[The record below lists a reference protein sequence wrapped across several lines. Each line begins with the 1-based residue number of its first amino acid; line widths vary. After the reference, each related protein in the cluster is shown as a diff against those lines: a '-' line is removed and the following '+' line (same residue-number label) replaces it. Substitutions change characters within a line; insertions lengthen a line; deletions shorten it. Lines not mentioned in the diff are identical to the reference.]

1 MGNTAR
7 KIIGRNV
14 KALREALDLSQ
25 LKFAELTDLSR
36 ATIINI
42 ESGKTGYNLN
52 LIDKILAFT
61 SYKIEDLSKENFAI
75 HKDIRDELADKYKD
89 APSIYVILNKKPT
102 IKYAIKYKLLTSRLL
117 DSPKEINEIT
127 RFFEKLGWD
136 YLGTS
141 IQNELKAMP
150 NLIKIEPHPT
160 KGGTHVY
167 SRKK

>member
-25 LKFAELTDLSR
+25 LKFAEMTDLSR
-36 ATIINI
+36 ATIINV

-61 SYKIEDLSKENFAI
+61 DYKIEDLSKENFI
-75 HKDIRDELADKYKD
+75 VRKDIRDELADKYRD
-89 APSIYVILNKKPT
+89 FVEIHVILNKKPT
-102 IKYAIKYKLLTSRLL
+102 IKYAVKHKLLPSKFLS
-117 DSPKEINEIT
+117 SPKEINEIT
-127 RFFEKLGWD
+127 RFFKKFGWNF
-136 YLGTS
+136 LGTS

-150 NLIKIEPHPT
+150 NIIDIQPHPT
-160 KGGTHVY
+160 KGGTNLY
-167 SRKK
+167 TQKK